1 MRWHISRDSIVART
15 SVFIAGFML
24 AACHSGPPGGG
35 VGYSRPQPELTGLPY
50 ASQSFPTL
58 ATILDTNGDG
68 GISPQELEIYLSQRF
83 AFMDADGNG
92 TVTREEFRSTE
103 ERDKTLQ
110 RQKQEYLDRTFG
122 RLDSDNDAQLTKNE
136 LITGAAQ
143 RFKRADADGDG
154 RITAEDAAL
163 SNGPPQQGMRGGRGR
178 GMGGPQW
185 QGGL

>member
-1 MRWHISRDSIVART
+1 MVGVVVT
-15 SVFIAGFML
+15 
-24 AACHSGPPGGG
+24 ACHGGPPMGSGGFPR
-35 VGYSRPQPELTGLPY
+35 SQSEITGLPY

-68 GISPQELEIYLSQRF
+68 GISQQELDAYLTQRF
-83 AFMDADGNG
+83 TFLDPDGNG
-92 TVTREEFRSTE
+92 MVTREEFRSAE

-122 RLDSDNDAQLTKNE
+122 RLDSDSDGMLSKNE
-136 LITGAAQ
+136 ILTGAAQ

-154 RITAEDAAL
+154 LITAEDAAL

-178 GMGGPQW
+178 GGSQGRGGF
-185 QGGL
+185 